1 MMSDAS
7 EMLAAALEQM
17 DGIIAGSKALEYSNG
32 IFDCQSPTSPF
43 MGSLRALHLVEDLR
57 GLLEMMDVDE
67 KEGLRCQVP
76 DSTAEILIEWL
87 QSQMTNGHIS
97 TNGDVYQERLARL
110 ENDKE
115 SLVLQVSV
123 LTDQVEAQGEKIRDL
138 ELCLEEHREKLNATE
153 EMLQQELLSRTSLET
168 QKLDLM
174 AEISNLKLKLTTVEK
189 DRIDYEDR
197 FRDTE
202 SLVQEI
208 HELRLKV
215 EDIDSER
222 LQYEKKIKSTKSLMA
237 KLSSMKIKVGQM
249 QYEKQRMEQKCQM
262 LKEELASLKDK
273 LEQKEAEIKRLQE
286 TLIHQIKGEEADL
299 NDRDIEVQKM
309 KKAVESLMAVNE
321 EKDRKI
327 EDLRQSLNR
336 YKKVQDMVI
345 LAQVKKGKDDECE
358 ELTNSGSVSVT
369 SDSQNL
375 TESEKSLSPVP
386 VSGSPN
392 HEEFRTASPDKN
404 SLQIHTS
411 ILQVSIP
418 SFSSTSRC
426 SEASTEKVKAQ
437 SRTAVASEMS
447 ERKTPL
453 ASVENDTKFQLS
465 STKFIKRLQS
475 SYIAPGIYKLL
486 TSALQKSSSLGNL
499 KKEPSEDKEPAEK
512 PAESKVPAEGS
523 KYGTLPPKSPDDDD
537 AFGTRKARSSFGRG
551 FFKIKSNKR
560 TSSTPNLDRSRSA
573 SAPTL
578 AETEKGFSDHLDL
591 AGLPPR
597 PKGGLLTPPSPDSR
611 KKTRGIKKLFGR
623 LIRSQS
629 TTLDADDMP
638 ETEFKRGGTRATAGP
653 RLGWSRDLGQSNND
667 LDMPFAK
674 WTKEQVCNWL
684 QDQGLG
690 SYINNGRHWILSG
703 QTLLQASQTDLE
715 KELGIK
721 HPLHRKKLQ
730 LSLQALGSEEENN
743 HGKLDYNWVTR
754 WLDDIGL
761 PQYKTQ
767 FDEGKVDGRMLHY
780 MTIDDL
786 LSLKVVSVLHHLSI
800 KRAIQVLRINNFEP
814 NCLRRRPSDEN
825 NITPSEV
832 SQWTNH
838 RVMEWLRSVDLAEY
852 APNLRGSGVHGG
864 LMVLEPRFNVETM
877 AQLLNIPPNKT
888 LLRRHLATHF
898 NLLIGQEAHQ
908 QKREAMESPD
918 YVLLTATAKVK
929 PKKLGF
935 GNFGNLRKKKQDDGE
950 EYVCPMD
957 LGQASGSASSKG
969 FRPGLDVRPYDDDDL
984 DRLEQMEDSEG
995 TVRQIGAFSEGINNL
1010 THMLKE
1016 DEMFK
1021 DLATRSPSASITD
1034 EDSNV

>member
-1 MMSDAS
+1 
-7 EMLAAALEQM
+7 
-17 DGIIAGSKALEYSNG
+17 GSKALEYSNG

-43 MGSLRALHLVEDLR
+43 MGGLRALHLVEDLR
-57 GLLEMMDVDE
+57 GLLEMMEADE
-67 KEGLRCQVP
+67 REGLRCQIP
-76 DSTAEILIEWL
+76 DSTAEALIEWL

-97 TNGDVYQERLARL
+97 GNGDVYQERLARL

-138 ELCLEEHREKLNATE
+138 EFCLEEHREKLNATE

-174 AEISNLKLKLTTVEK
+174 AEISTLKLKLTSVEK
-189 DRIDYEDR
+189 DRLDYEDR

-202 SLVQEI
+202 DLIQEI
-208 HELRLKV
+208 NELRLRV
-215 EDIDSER
+215 GEMDNER
-222 LQYEKKIKSTKSLMA
+222 LQYEKKLKTTKD
-237 KLSSMKIKVGQM
+237 
-249 QYEKQRMEQKCQM
+249 
-262 LKEELASLKDK
+262 ELAALKDK
-273 LEQKEAEIKRLQE
+273 LEQKEAEVKRLQE
-286 TLIHQIKGEEADL
+286 KLVCKLKGEGLEIL
-299 NDRDIEVQKM
+299 DRDIEVQKM
-309 KKAVESLMAVNE
+309 KKAVESLMAANE

-327 EDLRQSLNR
+327 EELRQSLNR

-345 LAQVKKGKDDECE
+345 LAQGKKGKESDGEDF
-358 ELTNSGSVSVT
+358 LNSGSVSTVLLDT
-369 SDSQNL
+369 PSL
-375 TESEKSLSPVP
+375 TDPEKSPSPTP
-386 VSGSPN
+386 V
-392 HEEFRTASPDKN
+392 TASPVHDEFNMNVHEEN

-411 ILQVSIP
+411 ILQISIP
-418 SFSSTSRC
+418 SFSSTCKSP
-426 SEASTEKVKAQ
+426 EAVAEKVKTQ
-437 SRTAVASEMS
+437 PRPDPASEMRYYS
-447 ERKTPL
+447 FY
-453 ASVENDTKFQLS
+453 VFFQ
-465 STKFIKRLQS
+465 FN
-475 SYIAPGIYKLL
+475 L
-486 TSALQKSSSLGNL
+486 TSFLCCFRTTSLQKSSSLSSL
-499 KKEPSEDKEPAEK
+499 RKETSEVQVK
-512 PAESKVPAEGS
+512 PPVEVNNFA
-523 KYGTLPPKSPDDDD
+523 TLPPKSPSQGGAGDEDS
-537 AFGTRKARSSFGRG
+537 FGTRKARSSFGRG
-551 FFKIKSNKR
+551 FFKIKNNKR
-560 TSSTPNLDRSRSA
+560 TA
-573 SAPTL
+573 SAPNL
-578 AETEKGFSDHLDL
+578 AETEKGSADHLDL

-597 PKGGLLTPPSPDSR
+597 PKETDSLQMTPPSPDS
-611 KKTRGIKKLFGR
+611 KKKARGIKKLFGK
-623 LIRSQS
+623 LKRSQS
-629 TTLDADDMP
+629 TTFNPDDMS

-653 RLGWSRDLGQSNND
+653 RLGWSRDLGQSHNE

-674 WTKEQVCNWL
+674 WTKDQVCNWL

-690 SYINNGRHWILSG
+690 SYISNGKHWILSG
-703 QTLLQASQTDLE
+703 QTLLQASQQDLE

-730 LSLQALGSEEENN
+730 LALQALGSEEENN
-743 HGKLDYNWVTR
+743 HGKLDYHWVTR

-780 MTIDDL
+780 MSVDDL

-825 NITPSEV
+825 NVTPSEV
-832 SQWTNH
+832 TQWTNH

-864 LMVLEPRFNVETM
+864 LMVLESRFNVETM

-898 NLLIGQEAHQ
+898 NLLIGQEAQQ

-929 PKKLGF
+929 PKKLAF
-935 GNFGNLRKKKQDDGE
+935 SNFGSLRKKKQDDVE
-950 EYVCPMD
+950 EYVCPME
-957 LGQASGSASSKG
+957 LGRAPGSGSKKG
-969 FRPGLDVRPYDDDDL
+969 FKPGLDIRVYDDDDL

-1016 DEMFK
+1016 DDMFK
-1021 DLATRSPSASITD
+1021 DFATRSPSTSITD

>member
-1 MMSDAS
+1 MSDAS
-7 EMLAAALEQM
+7 DMLAAALEQM

-43 MGSLRALHLVEDLR
+43 MGGLRALHLVEDLR
-57 GLLEMMDVDE
+57 GLLEMMEADE
-67 KEGLRCQVP
+67 REGLRCQVP
-76 DSTAEILIEWL
+76 DSTAEALIEWL

-97 TNGDVYQERLARL
+97 GNGDVYQERLARL

-138 ELCLEEHREKLNATE
+138 EFCLEEHREKLNATE

-174 AEISNLKLKLTTVEK
+174 AEISNLKLKLTSVEK
-189 DRIDYEDR
+189 DRLDYEDR

-202 SLVQEI
+202 DLIQEI
-208 HELRLKV
+208 NELRLRV
-215 EDIDSER
+215 GEMDNER
-222 LQYEKKIKSTKSLMA
+222 LQYEKKLKTTKDE
-237 KLSSMKIKVGQM
+237 LSA
-249 QYEKQRMEQKCQM
+249 
-262 LKEELASLKDK
+262 LKEK
-273 LEQKEAEIKRLQE
+273 LEQKEAEVKRLQE
-286 TLIHQIKGEEADL
+286 KLVCKLKGEGIEIL
-299 NDRDIEVQKM
+299 DRDENCKKKLKDKNIEVQKM
-309 KKAVESLMAVNE
+309 KKAVESLMAANE

-327 EDLRQSLNR
+327 EELRQSLNR

-345 LAQVKKGKDDECE
+345 LAQGKKGKDSDSEDF
-358 ELTNSGSVSVT
+358 LNSGSISTVLLDTPS
-369 SDSQNL
+369 L
-375 TESEKSLSPVP
+375 TDPEKSPSLTPV
-386 VSGSPN
+386 
-392 HEEFRTASPDKN
+392 TASPIHDEFNTNIHDEN
-404 SLQIHTS
+404 SLQIHKS
-411 ILQVSIP
+411 ILQISIP
-418 SFSSTSRC
+418 SFSSASMS
-426 SEASTEKVKAQ
+426 SETAAEKVKTQ
-437 SRTAVASEMS
+437 PRPDPTSDLSEVRS
-447 ERKTPL
+447 TRSSPET
-453 ASVENDTKFQLS
+453 QLCDSPVTS
-465 STKFIKRLQS
+465 S
-475 SYIAPGIYKLL
+475 
-486 TSALQKSSSLGNL
+486 LQKSSSLSSL
-499 KKEPSEDKEPAEK
+499 KKETSETDRDSASQK
-512 PAESKVPAEGS
+512 PTEVKPRTEGNNFA
-523 KYGTLPPKSPDDDD
+523 TLPPKSPSHGITGDEDS
-537 AFGTRKARSSFGRG
+537 FGTRKARSSFGRG
-551 FFKIKSNKR
+551 FFKIKNNKR
-560 TSSTPNLDRSRSA
+560 TA
-573 SAPTL
+573 SAPNL
-578 AETEKGFSDHLDL
+578 AETEKGSADHLDL

-597 PKGGLLTPPSPDSR
+597 PKETDSLQMTPPSPDSR
-611 KKTRGIKKLFGR
+611 KKARGIKKLFGR
-623 LIRSQS
+623 LKRSQS
-629 TTLDADDMP
+629 TTFNPDDMS
-638 ETEFKRGGTRATAGP
+638 EMEFKRGGTRATAGP
-653 RLGWSRDLGQSNND
+653 RLGWSRDLGQSRNE

-690 SYINNGRHWILSG
+690 SYISNGRHWILSG
-703 QTLLQASQTDLE
+703 QTLLQASQQDLE

-730 LSLQALGSEEENN
+730 LALQALGSEEENN
-743 HGKLDYNWVTR
+743 HGKLDYHWVTR

-780 MTIDDL
+780 MTVDDL

-825 NITPSEV
+825 NVTPSEV
-832 SQWTNH
+832 TQWTNH

-898 NLLIGQEAHQ
+898 NLLIGQEAQQ

-929 PKKLGF
+929 PKKLAF
-935 GNFGNLRKKKQDDGE
+935 SNFGSLRKKKQDDVE
-950 EYVCPMD
+950 EYVCPME
-957 LGQASGSASSKG
+957 LGRASGSASKKG
-969 FRPGLDVRPYDDDDL
+969 FKAGLDIRVYDDDDL

-1021 DLATRSPSASITD
+1021 DFATRSPSTSITD